1 MHWCTLDG
9 IVYIIIVMAGVII
22 LLSRG
27 YILKNLLNSDSV
39 HLQLR
44 IQQMLE
50 YTDINRWI
58 IMPIIT
64 LITCTTLSNVHQC
77 F

>member
-50 YTDINRWI
+50 YTDINR
-58 IMPIIT
+58 
-64 LITCTTLSNVHQC
+64 
-77 F
+77 